1 MQVEKYRPYK
11 AVSLEERLWPS
22 RVLEKAPVWC
32 AVDLRDGNQALP
44 SPMEID
50 AKLVMFKLLTEIGF
64 KEIEISFP
72 SASKVDFEFTR
83 CLIENSLIPDD
94 VTIQVITQARV
105 HLINKTFEA
114 IEGAKRV
121 NVHLYNSTSELQRRV
136 VFKKSKAEIIALAAE
151 GAECI
156 KNETLKHRDTEFVLE
171 YSPESFTATEPEFAL
186 EICMAVM
193 DVWRPDVKSKM
204 IINLPSTVEH
214 SSPNVYADTIEWFIK
229 NMGRAKVEKS
239 IISVHTHNDR
249 GTAVAATELALL
261 AGAERV
267 EGTLFGNGERTG
279 NVDIITV
286 ALNMFTQG
294 VNPHIYIGDINRI
307 VETYER
313 CTGMNVHSRHPYAG
327 GLVFT
332 AFSGS
337 HQDAIKKGMRAMKE
351 SNSQFWEVPYIPID
365 PSDIGKTYESIIRI
379 NSQSGKGGIAYI
391 MEEEFGFKI
400 PKEMQPEFAAIIQKI
415 SEETGK
421 EINAGAVWDSFK
433 KHYLNVT
440 SPIELIN
447 CNITE
452 SQVDDNGS
460 VTVDANVKV
469 SDKQAH
475 ISGSGNG
482 PVDAFCNAIR
492 REMSTEF
499 SLISYHEHSLEIGST
514 SRAAAYI
521 QLEDNKGRQTFGV
534 GVDSNISIASIKA
547 VISGLNKLTS
557 SSVHSGKVLCYTD

>member
-1 MQVEKYRPYK
+1 MPAEKYRPYK
-11 AVSLEERLWPS
+11 AVNLTERMWPS
-22 RVLEKAPVWC
+22 QLLEKAPVWC

-44 SPMEID
+44 SPMEIQ
-50 AKLVMFKLLTEIGF
+50 AKLAMFKLLTEIGF
-64 KEIEISFP
+64 KEIEVSFP
-72 SASKVDFEFTR
+72 SASRVDFEFTR
-83 CLIENSLIPDD
+83 YLIENNLIPDD
-94 VTIQVITQARV
+94 VTIQVITQARE
-105 HLINKTFEA
+105 HLIKKTFEA

-121 NVHLYNSTSELQRRV
+121 IVHLYNSTSELQRRV
-136 VFKKSKAEIIALAAE
+136 VFKKSRSEIIALATE
-151 GAECI
+151 GVKCI
-156 KNETLKHRDTEFVLE
+156 KNESLKYRDTEFVFE

-186 EICMAVM
+186 EICMEVM
-193 DVWRPDVKSKM
+193 NVWQPDIAKKM
-204 IINLPSTVEH
+204 IINLPSTVEG

-229 NMGRAKVEKS
+229 NMGTANAQKS

-294 VNPHIYIGDINRI
+294 VNPHLDIGDINHI
-307 VETYER
+307 VKTYEH

-337 HQDAIKKGMRAMKE
+337 HQDAINKGMKALKE
-351 SNSQFWEVPYIPID
+351 SNSTFWEVPYIPID

-391 MEEEFGFKI
+391 MEEFGFKI

-421 EINAGAVWDSFK
+421 EINADTVWDSFE
-433 KHYLNVT
+433 KHYLNLK
-440 SPIELIN
+440 SPFELIK

-452 SQVDDNGS
+452 SQKEDKGS
-460 VTVDANVKV
+460 IAFPSAVDACVKIN
-469 SDKQAH
+469 SKQVH
-475 ISGSGNG
+475 ISGQGNG

-492 REMSTEF
+492 EETSTVF
-499 SLISYHEHSLEIGST
+499 NLIGYHEHALERGST

-521 QLEDNKGRQTFGV
+521 QLENDKGQKAFGA
-534 GVDSNISIASIKA
+534 GVDTNISIASIKA
-547 VISGLNKLTS
+547 IISCLNKLE
-557 SSVHSGKVLCYTD
+557 